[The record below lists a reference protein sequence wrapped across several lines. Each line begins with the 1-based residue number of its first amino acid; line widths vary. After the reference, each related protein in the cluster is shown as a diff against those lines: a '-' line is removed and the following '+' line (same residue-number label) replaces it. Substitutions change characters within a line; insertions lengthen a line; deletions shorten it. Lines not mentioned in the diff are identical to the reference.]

1 MEIKLPISVQY
12 ILDRLQS
19 AGFEGYV
26 VGGCVR
32 DSLMNKIPHD
42 WDICTNALP
51 EQVTEIFKDK
61 KVIPT
66 GIKHGT
72 VTVLLENYGISY
84 LYEITTYRKDGKY
97 SDGRH
102 PDNVEFVPDLK
113 EDLSRRDFTINAMA
127 YNPQKGLI
135 DFFGGRND
143 LENRIIKCVGT
154 PKHRFSEDALRI
166 MRAVRF
172 AMTLGFTIEANTQE
186 AMDELAGNLKQIS
199 IERINSELCKIL
211 AEPLIYSNYRTPSFE
226 LFADE
231 LILFRTLVCYLNIVN
246 SKIQI
251 PLVSAFSR
259 LWYCGEEQNY
269 PLNLVLVFD
278 SPNIEEILE
287 DLRFSK
293 ETILTAKEIYDFG
306 HKIYDEIDEW
316 RKCWLPYYTRKLLNR
331 ICRAD
336 YNDILIFAKSLCN
349 SSESLIYYS
358 AFAELENELDIRYK
372 NNDVYKLNRLAING
386 NDLMKLGFKGREI
399 GIMLD
404 KLLDLVM
411 QDKVKNTYEDL
422 TVAIGQVIDD
432 VQL

>member
-211 AEPLIYSNYRTPSFE
+211 AEPLIYSNYRTSSFE

-231 LILFRTLVCYLNIVN
+231 LFLFRTLVCYLNIVN

-269 PLNLVLVFD
+269 PLNLAFVFD
-278 SPNIEEILE
+278 CPEIEEILE

-293 ETILTAKEIYDFG
+293 ETIFAAKEIHDYG
-306 HKIYDEIDEW
+306 HNI
-316 RKCWLPYYTRKLLNR
+316 
-331 ICRAD
+331 
-336 YNDILIFAKSLCN
+336 
-349 SSESLIYYS
+349 SLIDGKIHICQYLMRAKALGKVVDLQYRV
-358 AFAELENELDIRYK
+358 FH
-372 NNDVYKLNRLAING
+372 IN
-386 NDLMKLGFKGREI
+386 
-399 GIMLD
+399 
-404 KLLDLVM
+404 
-411 QDKVKNTYEDL
+411 
-422 TVAIGQVIDD
+422 APP
-432 VQL
+432 